1 LQASAAGH
9 WGTLDP
15 AACGVLVLAIG
26 RATRLLPL
34 LPHAR
39 KQYVFELILG
49 SKTDSGDSTGR
60 VVQRAGVQADWRVR
74 LPLALRSMLGVI
86 KQIPPM
92 HSALK
97 VEGRALYRSARAGV
111 EIPRSPRQVRIY
123 ALHPLVKEELP
134 ASGDAATTRVR
145 LFVECDAGTYVRV
158 LCEDLGRELGLP
170 AHMGMLVRVG
180 AGEFRISES
189 MPPHDLERLLAA
201 AVIDPLAVLRQQRC
215 EVDAT
220 TARRFVHG
228 NEISAGC
235 AHVADDETLVVHA
248 GRVLGS
254 GQTFARDGRT
264 LLAPV
269 RVLADPEEIV

>member
-1 LQASAAGH
+1 MQASAVGH

-39 KQYVFELILG
+39 KRYVFELVLG

-60 VVQRAGVQADWRVR
+60 VVQLAGVSPDWRVR
-74 LPLALRSMLGVI
+74 LPLALRSMLGDI

-123 ALHPLVKEELP
+123 ALHPLVEEEP
-134 ASGDAATTRVR
+134 RAGGAAATPRVR

-189 MPPHDLERLLAA
+189 LLPRDLERLLAA

-220 TARRFVHG
+220 AARRFVHG
-228 NEISAGC
+228 NEIGARC

-248 GRVLGS
+248 GRILGS

-269 RVLADPEEIV
+269 RVLAYPEEIE